1 MKIIPAID
9 LLDGQVVRL
18 THGDFRERKFYD
30 QNSGDLARRYHD
42 LGAEWLHVVDLAASR
57 DGQAA
62 DTRAL
67 YKLLGAAPQAVQTG
81 GGVRSGGDIQDR
93 LDGGAAR
100 VVVGS
105 MAARETDRFLG
116 WLERFGAERIVASLD
131 VHIDREGTPRPRI
144 YGWTEEAG
152 YTLWELLDLL
162 VAGGLARALITDIG
176 RDGAMLGPN
185 VELYGELRR
194 RYPDLA
200 LQASGGVSRLG
211 DLRDLRRTGV
221 EDVIVGKALLEG
233 AFTLTQALEELE
245 Y

>member
-1 MKIIPAID
+1 MNIIPAID

-18 THGDFRERKFYD
+18 THGDFRETKGYE
-30 QNSGDLARRYHD
+30 QEPADLARRYHEV
-42 LGAEWLHVVDLAASR
+42 GAQWLHVVDLAASR
-57 DGQAA
+57 DGEAA

-67 YKLLGAAPQAVQTG
+67 FKLLQAAPQSVQTG
-81 GGVRSGGDIQDR
+81 GGVRAGGDIEDR
-93 LDGGAAR
+93 LEAGARR

-131 VHIDREGTPRPRI
+131 VHIDHEGTPRPRI

-152 YTLWELLDLL
+152 ATLWELLDRL
-162 VAGGLARALITDIG
+162 VAGGLRRALVTDIG
-176 RDGAMLGPN
+176 RDGAMKGPN
-185 VELYGELRR
+185 LELYTEVKQ

-211 DLRDLRRTGV
+211 DLRALRRTGA

-233 AFTLTQALEELE
+233 AFQLTQALEELE
-245 Y
+245 N